1 MTGASKV
8 RMRIMAERKS
18 SISILGVCVDMCVRV
33 RVRVCVRVCAK
44 SRSGTQDVV
53 SRLQALINKPHAH
66 NRC

>member
-18 SISILGVCVDMCVRV
+18 SISILGVCVDMCVCV
-33 RVRVCVRVCAK
+33 RMRVRVCAK